1 MMIMSEDIGA
11 TSAQRI
17 N

>member
-1 MMIMSEDIGA
+1 MIMSEDIGA